1 MNQYAGFFRAVTGL
15 VLGATTSAGAAD
27 VQKQPNIVLVLADD
41 LGWGDIGYH
50 GGQAKT
56 PNLDRISA
64 EGIRF
69 DRFYAQALC
78 TPTRAALMTG
88 RYSWRTGMA
97 SGVILNHLHYG
108 LPLDEITLGQ
118 MLKSAGYATYIVGKW
133 HLGHET
139 PAYLPTER
147 GFDYHYGLYTA
158 IDHFTHEWQ
167 GGLDW
172 HRNRQPVREEGYA
185 TDLLGQDCVRII
197 NEHNFKEKPLFLY
210 HPMFAVHAWNQS
222 TAEYMAPYADVADK
236 DRRGLLGL
244 CAAMDYQF
252 GQIIQALEKAGQL
265 DNTLVLFISDNGGSA
280 HAKADNGPLRGS
292 KGTYYEG
299 GVRVPSFAYWRGKIQ
314 GGRTTE
320 ALAHV
325 TDVFPTLGKLAGA
338 KMAEKTLDGFDL
350 APVLFGKAETT
361 GRTEIPF
368 MLEDSERER
377 RGAIIDWPWKLRR
390 TATENGPWVLEL
402 FNLEKDPYEKQDGQ
416 ETAKAFPELADRLSK
431 RLDTLKKDAPPA
443 FWKKGDG
450 NAPKGWKALPVIGP
464 DQE

>member
-1 MNQYAGFFRAVTGL
+1 MTKSSLAGIILA
-15 VLGATTSAGAAD
+15 AGACVALAD
-27 VQKQPNIVLVLADD
+27 VPAKPNIVLVLADD

-64 EGIRF
+64 EGVRF
-69 DRFYAQALC
+69 DRFYAQPIC

-88 RYSWRTGMA
+88 RYAWRTGMA

-108 LPLDEITLGQ
+108 LPLDETTLGQ
-118 MLKSAGYATYIVGKW
+118 LMKSAGYATYIVGKW

-139 PAYLPTER
+139 PDHLPTER

-167 GGLDW
+167 GALDW
-172 HRNRQPVREEGYA
+172 HRNRKPVREEGYA
-185 TDLLGQDCVRII
+185 TDLLGQDCVRLI
-197 NEHNFKEKPLFLY
+197 NGHDFKRQPLFLY

-222 TAEYMAPYADVADK
+222 TPEYMAPYADVADK

-252 GQIIQALEKAGQL
+252 GQIVQALEEAGQL
-265 DNTLVLFISDNGGSA
+265 GNTLVIFMSDNGGNA
-280 HAKADNGPLRGS
+280 HAAADNGPLRGS

-299 GVRVPSFAYWRGKIQ
+299 GLRVPAFAYWPGRIK
-314 GGRTTE
+314 GGRTSE
-320 ALAHV
+320 ALMHV
-325 TDVFPTLGKLAGA
+325 SDIFPTLVKLAGA
-338 KMAEKTLDGFDL
+338 KMPPKALDGFDL
-350 APVLFGKAETT
+350 SPVLFANAETT

-368 MLEDSERER
+368 ILEDSERER

-390 TATENGPWVLEL
+390 TATGNGPWVYEL
-402 FNLEKDPYEKQDGQ
+402 FNIADDPFEQMEGHKTG
-416 ETAKAFPELADRLSK
+416 KAFPEITERLSQ
-431 RLDTLKKDAPPA
+431 RLDALKKDAPPA

-450 NAPKGWKALPVIGP
+450 NAPKDWKPSPIIGP

>member
-1 MNQYAGFFRAVTGL
+1 MTKSLLAGI
-15 VLGATTSAGAAD
+15 VLTAGAFVALAD
-27 VQKQPNIVLVLADD
+27 VPAKPNIVLVLADD

-50 GGQAKT
+50 DGQAKT

-69 DRFYAQALC
+69 DRFYAQPIC

-108 LPLDEITLGQ
+108 LPLDETTLGQ
-118 MLKSAGYATYIVGKW
+118 IMKSAGYATYIVGKW

-139 PAYLPTER
+139 PEYLPTER

-158 IDHFTHEWQ
+158 MDHFTHEWQ
-167 GGLDW
+167 GALDW
-172 HRNRQPVREEGYA
+172 HRNRKPVREEGYA
-185 TDLLGQDCVRII
+185 TDLLGEDCVRII
-197 NEHNFKEKPLFLY
+197 KGHDFKKQPLFLY

-222 TAEYMAPYADVADK
+222 TPEYMAPYADVADK

-265 DNTLVLFISDNGGSA
+265 DNTLVLFMSDNGGNA
-280 HAKADNGPLRGS
+280 HASADNGPLRGS

-299 GVRVPSFAYWRGKIQ
+299 GLRVPAFAYWPGKIK

-320 ALAHV
+320 ALMHV
-325 TDVFPTLGKLAGA
+325 TDIFPTFGKLAGA
-338 KMAEKTLDGFDL
+338 KMPAKALDGFDL
-350 APVLFGKAETT
+350 SPVLFGNAETT
-361 GRTEIPF
+361 GRMEIPF
-368 MLEDSERER
+368 ILEDSERER

-390 TATENGPWVLEL
+390 TATENGPWVYEL
-402 FNLEKDPYEKQDGQ
+402 FNIADDPFEKVEGHQTG
-416 ETAKAFPELADRLSK
+416 KAYPEITDRLSK
-431 RLDTLKKDAPPA
+431 RLDALKKDAPPA
-443 FWKKGDG
+443 LWKKGDG
-450 NAPKGWKALPVIGP
+450 NTPKGWKPPPIIGP